1 MNRSSLSDNL
11 VLNKQKEGGE
21 WCMAHKGKTG
31 KKIKPS
37 LMKAILREVARAVG

>member
-1 MNRSSLSDNL
+1 MN
-11 VLNKQKEGGE
+11 
-21 WCMAHKGKTG
+21 MANHQTKTG